1 MHWKPRLK
9 FRVLGLLGDLLWTVT
24 VQGGPPLGQSP
35 PHVLPSLAPPH
46 QGRMSCLQVWAHQ
59 HTSAPSTFPSG
70 RSHTHTHTAVHA
82 HCCVLLCVCVCSPPG
97 DWLRTVWVD
106 YPGAPGTK
114 VPSRRWG
121 GAGCDPHSHLPSPL
135 AHTWCSPCL
144 EGGLWVE
151 ASQALWNLGA
161 EQGPLLGLK
170 VALTLWPS
178 FHPSFLPLTCPYF
191 PLASSS
197 DSFTPCGCQPRPH
210 CQV

>member
-1 MHWKPRLK
+1 MP
-9 FRVLGLLGDLLWTVT
+9 
-24 VQGGPPLGQSP
+24 
-35 PHVLPSLAPPH
+35 
-46 QGRMSCLQVWAHQ
+46 
-59 HTSAPSTFPSG
+59 
-70 RSHTHTHTAVHA
+70 TAVS
-82 HCCVLLCVCVCSPPG
+82 CSVCVCVCSPPG

-114 VPSRRWG
+114 APSRRWG

-197 DSFTPCGCQPRPH
+197 DSFTLWVPAPPSLPGLRRIIG
-210 CQV
+210 QVLAAC